1 MLKQILPRATKISIL
16 FAVAFFIINYIG
28 MEKPDI
34 LYLVGRTIIATL
46 VFILIC
52 LTVFTIIISQ
62 SARLNS
68 VRLYRLH

>member
-1 MLKQILPRATKISIL
+1 MLKQILLRATKISVL

-46 VFILIC
+46 AYSFVLQYLLLLIL
-52 LTVFTIIISQ
+52 Q

>member
-34 LYLVGRTIIATL
+34 LYLVEEL
-46 VFILIC
+46 LLQHLLSYSFV
-52 LTVFTIIISQ
+52 
-62 SARLNS
+62 
-68 VRLYRLH
+68 LHYFYY